1 MNYLILLLILILIV
15 IYLMD
20 RKNNREN
27 FTNCAI
33 YGNDYDTCY
42 ANPECTIGFAPNGM
56 TTCMK
61 KFIHENI

>member
-1 MNYLILLLILILIV
+1 
-15 IYLMD
+15 MD

-42 ANPECTIGFAPNGM
+42 ADPECTIGFAPNGM

>member
-1 MNYLILLLILILIV
+1 MDYLILLLLLVLIV

-20 RKNNREN
+20 RKNTREN

-33 YGNDYDTCY
+33 YGGDYNACY
-42 ANPECTIGFAPNGM
+42 SDPACTIGFAHGGM

-61 KFIHENI
+61 KFLYEDI